1 MLGSNALAYHTHLGA
16 MYRGDALDLLPQL
29 ENESVHLLL
38 TSPPFAL
45 QRPKAYGNKTQ
56 EEYVDWL
63 LGFMRIAHSKLH
75 PSGSLVLDLG
85 GAYEKG
91 TPVRSLYNFRLLV
104 RMCDEIGY
112 FLAQDFY
119 WYNPSKLPSPIEWVN
134 KRKIRAKDAV
144 NTVWW
149 LSKSPWPRADI
160 SQVLSPYSERMK
172 KLLRDP
178 ERYYQAKERPSG
190 HQISRAFAKDNGG
203 AIPSNLLSIPNSGS
217 NDLYQRRC
225 KALGLKPHPAR
236 FPAQLPEFFIRL
248 LTQPQDLVVDIF
260 AGSNTTG
267 FVAEEL
273 ERRWI
278 AFELDPHYIATSAL
292 RFLPEETANCWQEM
306 YHNIHSGKVLNLAE
320 LREPLFAVG

>member
-1 MLGSNALAYHTHLGA
+1 
-16 MYRGDALDLLPQL
+16 
-29 ENESVHLLL
+29 
-38 TSPPFAL
+38 
-45 QRPKAYGNKTQ
+45 
-56 EEYVDWL
+56 
-63 LGFMRIAHSKLH
+63 
-75 PSGSLVLDLG
+75 
-85 GAYEKG
+85 
-91 TPVRSLYNFRLLV
+91 
-104 RMCDEIGY
+104 
-112 FLAQDFY
+112 
-119 WYNPSKLPSPIEWVN
+119 
-134 KRKIRAKDAV
+134 
-144 NTVWW
+144 
-149 LSKSPWPRADI
+149 
-160 SQVLSPYSERMK
+160 MK

-217 NDLYQRRC
+217 NDLYLRRC

-273 ERRWI
+273 GRRWI

-292 RFLPEETANCWQEM
+292 RFLPEETAHSWREIYQ
-306 YHNIHSGKVLNLAE
+306 NIYSGKALNLAE
-320 LREPLFAVG
+320 LLEPLFVAN